1 MIEWTWKKTTD
12 RSFLTT
18 ILLFSYLFFYFS
30 LDFNNVLANMMIMT
44 NANVHAL
51 QVHHETYLSQ
61 IKDALNVNG
70 GDIENATGMDYV
82 MHFLTFGWKVSIHDF
97 FFKS

>member
-1 MIEWTWKKTTD
+1 MNPIKNIMSLSINYMIYMNCFT
-12 RSFLTT
+12 
-18 ILLFSYLFFYFS
+18 
-30 LDFNNVLANMMIMT
+30 DFNNVLTNMMRLT

-51 QVHHETYLSQ
+51 QVHHETYVSQ

-82 MHFLTFGWKVSIHDF
+82 LHFLTFGWKVF
-97 FFKS
+97 

>member
-1 MIEWTWKKTTD
+1 
-12 RSFLTT
+12 
-18 ILLFSYLFFYFS
+18 
-30 LDFNNVLANMMIMT
+30 MMRMT

-51 QVHHETYLSQ
+51 QVHHETYISQ

-82 MHFLTFGWKVSIHDF
+82 LHFLTFGWKVLLLTSTVSVFLLSESCDL
-97 FFKS
+97 

>member
-1 MIEWTWKKTTD
+1 M
-12 RSFLTT
+12 R
-18 ILLFSYLFFYFS
+18 
-30 LDFNNVLANMMIMT
+30 MT

-51 QVHHETYLSQ
+51 QVHHETYVSQ

-82 MHFLTFGWKVSIHDF
+82 LHFLTFGWKVLSLTSTVSVFLLSERCDL
-97 FFKS
+97 

>member
-18 ILLFSYLFFYFS
+18 ILLFSYLFFNFL